1 MLLVNLV
8 CPCRIISNCI
18 VNEEGHLRCDF
29 FCTLVDVYL
38 RGDDARADV
47 KRYGLGWCFSFGV
60 FVGVTGHLCFLVVK
74 TCQNN
79 LESFIV
85 VIHVLAVELDVLN
98 GSLDP
103 RRQAGVLLVGVSG
116 RTALAIAEHE
126 GKEVEGIVAHLDGAE
141 VMVAHFL
148 E

>member
-1 MLLVNLV
+1 ML
-8 CPCRIISNCI
+8 
-18 VNEEGHLRCDF
+18 
-29 FCTLVDVYL
+29 
-38 RGDDARADV
+38 
-47 KRYGLGWCFSFGV
+47 
-60 FVGVTGHLCFLVVK
+60 
-74 TCQNN
+74 
-79 LESFIV
+79 
-85 VIHVLAVELDVLN
+85 IHVLAVELDVLN
-98 GSLDP
+98 GSWDP